1 MNFPK
6 RITLELT
13 NFCNFNCVFCPRRFM
28 EKETGFMDVA
38 LARKLMAEMQRWSQK
53 YESVAVVPFFR
64 GESLTHPKW
73 DVLLAALH
81 EFGLGPVQL
90 ATNASLL
97 TEDRARRLLEIGVD
111 TLSFSMDT
119 LDPDV
124 YHSLRGSDYKT
135 SLGNVLRFLEMRA
148 AHSGPGGCRIVQ
160 VSAVQTEKNRD
171 DMSTFVDFWRV
182 RADRVRIYPE
192 HSADGNPGSLPGEVA
207 DEPRKPCHKVLED
220 MVIYWNGEVALCNH
234 DWTRIVTGQHIGT
247 VREAGIASVW
257 QSPAYETIREA
268 HRTGNLTGITPCDH
282 CAHWR
287 DQPVGLVVEKGS
299 QA

>member
-6 RITLELT
+6 RVTLELT
-13 NFCNFNCVFCPRRFM
+13 NHCNFNCVFCPRRFM

-38 LARKLMAEMQRWSQK
+38 LARKLMAEMQHWSQQH
-53 YESVAVVPFFR
+53 EPVAVVPFFR

-97 TEDRARRLLEIGVD
+97 TEERACRLLEIGLD

-119 LDPDV
+119 LDPDI
-124 YHSLRGSDYKT
+124 YRALRGSDYKT

-148 AHSGPGGCRIVQ
+148 AHSGPGGCRVVQ
-160 VSAVQTEKNRD
+160 VSAVQTEKNRA
-171 DMSTFVDFWRV
+171 DMKAFVDFWST

-192 HSADGNPGSLPGEVA
+192 HSADGNPGSLPGKSA
-207 DEPRKPCHKVLED
+207 DEPRKPCHKVTED

-234 DWTRIVTGQHIGT
+234 DWTRIVSGQHIGS
-247 VREAGIASVW
+247 VCEAGIAAVW
-257 QSPAYETIREA
+257 QSPAYEAIRQA
-268 HRTGNLTGITPCDH
+268 HKTNNLAGITPCEH
-282 CAHWR
+282 CAHWQ
-287 DQPVGLVVEKGS
+287 DQPVGLVVEKS
-299 QA
+299 VRA